1 MKDGVFLIQMGAKIK
16 AIRKAKNISLDI
28 LCEDNA
34 FDRSNL
40 SRLESGKI
48 NPKVLT
54 LKQLADKLGVDVKDF
69 I

>member
-1 MKDGVFLIQMGAKIK
+1 MKDGIFLMQMGARIK
-16 AIRKAKNISLDI
+16 AIRKAKNISLDK

-48 NPKVLT
+48 NPKTLT
-54 LKQLADKLGVDVKDF
+54 LKMLADKLGVDVKDF
-69 I
+69 L